1 MGNACGMFGE
11 EVKCMQGKL
20 REQLQDQGISG
31 RTLLKLNLKESG

>member
-1 MGNACGMFGE
+1 LA
-11 EVKCMQGKL
+11 GKTE